1 MAGARALWVAAG
13 MKHEQFG
20 KPIIAIVNSF
30 TQFVPGHTHLHEIG
44 QIVKKEI
51 EAMGCYAAEFNT
63 IAVDDGIAMGH
74 DGMLYSL
81 PSRDIIA
88 DSVEYMVNAHKADA
102 MICISNC
109 DKVTPG
115 MLMASMRLNIPTVF
129 CSGGPM
135 EAGRWKGENADL
147 ITAMIKGADT
157 SVSDEEMK
165 QIEQCACPGCGSCSG
180 MFTANSMNSLTEA
193 IGLSL
198 PGNGTILAT
207 HKNRIELFKAAARQ
221 VVKNAYAYYEDGD
234 ESVLPR
240 SIATRDAFLNA
251 MTLDIAMGGST
262 NTVLHLLAV
271 AQEAGAD
278 FKMEDIDQLS
288 RKVPCLCKLSPNTQ
302 KYSVQECNRAGGI
315 LGILNELNKGGLIN
329 GAVKRVDGKTLD
341 EQMKK
346 YDITGAEIDPE
357 ADRIYHSAPGRKFS
371 TQMGSQDAQWES
383 LDTDR
388 ENGCIRDLEH
398 AYTKDG
404 GLAVLFGNIAQNG
417 CVVKT
422 AGVDPVLWHFEG
434 PAVCF
439 DSQEDACEGIL
450 GGKVNSGDCVVITH
464 EGPKGGLINGAVKRV
479 DGKTLDEQMKKYDIT
494 GAEIDPEADR
504 IYHSAPG
511 RKFSTQMGSQDA
523 QWESLDTDR
532 ENGCIR
538 DLEHAYTKDGGLAV
552 LFGNIAQNGCVVKT
566 AGVDPVLWH
575 FEGPAV
581 CFDSQEDACE
591 GILGGKVN
599 SGDCVVITHEGPKG
613 GPGMQEMLYPT
624 SYIKSRH
631 LGKECALITDGRFS
645 GGTSGLSIGHISPE
659 AAAGGNIGKIKDGDI
674 IVIDIPSRS
683 INVKLSDEELAARP
697 QQPLKRNRQ
706 VSKALRAYAQS
717 VSSADKGGVRIID

>member
-13 MKHEQFG
+13 MKPEQFG

-30 TQFVPGHTHLHEIG
+30 TQFVPGHTHLHEVG
-44 QIVKKEI
+44 QIVKDEI
-51 EAMGCYAAEFNT
+51 EKLGCYAAEFNT
-63 IAVDDGIAMGH
+63 IAIDDGIAMGH

-115 MLMASMRLNIPTVF
+115 MLMASMRLNIPTIF

-135 EAGRWKGENADL
+135 EAGRWRGENADL
-147 ITAMIKGADT
+147 VTAMIGGADKEL
-157 SVSDEEMK
+157 SDEEVH
-165 QIEQCACPGCGSCSG
+165 QLEQCACPGCGSCSG

-193 IGLSL
+193 IGLAL

-207 HKNRIELFKAAARQ
+207 HKNRIKLFKDAAHQ
-221 VVKNAYAYYEDGD
+221 IVKNAMVYYQDGD
-234 ESVLPR
+234 DSVLPR
-240 SIATRDAFLNA
+240 NIATRKAFLNA

-271 AQEAGAD
+271 AQEGDVD
-278 FKMEDIDQLS
+278 FSMNDIDTLS
-288 RKVPCLCKLSPNTQ
+288 RKTPCLCKLSPNTQ

-315 LGILNELNKGGLIN
+315 LGILNELNKGGLID
-329 GAVKRVDGKTLD
+329 GSVKRVDRQTLS
-341 EQMKK
+341 EAMQR
-346 YDITGAEIDPE
+346 YNITGEAIDSE
-357 ADRIYHSAPGRKFS
+357 ADRIYHSAPGHRFS
-371 TQMGSQDAQWES
+371 TKMGSQDTQWES

-388 ENGCIRDLEH
+388 ITGCIRDIEH

-404 GLAVLFGNIAQNG
+404 GLAVLFGNIAKDG

-422 AGVDPVLWHFEG
+422 AGVDASLWHFEG
-434 PAVCF
+434 PAVVF
-439 DSQEDACEGIL
+439 DSQDEACDGIL
-450 GGKVNSGDCVVITH
+450 NGKV
-464 EGPKGGLINGAVKRV
+464 KA
-479 DGKTLDEQMKKYDIT
+479 
-494 GAEIDPEADR
+494 
-504 IYHSAPG
+504 
-511 RKFSTQMGSQDA
+511 
-523 QWESLDTDR
+523 
-532 ENGCIR
+532 
-538 DLEHAYTKDGGLAV
+538 
-552 LFGNIAQNGCVVKT
+552 
-566 AGVDPVLWH
+566 
-575 FEGPAV
+575 
-581 CFDSQEDACE
+581 
-591 GILGGKVN
+591 
-599 SGDCVVITHEGPKG
+599 GDCVVITHEGPKG

-659 AAAGGNIGKIKDGDI
+659 AANGGNIGKVKDGDI
-674 IVIDIPSRS
+674 IIIDIPQRS
-683 INVKLSDEELAARP
+683 INVKLSDTELSARS
-697 QQPLKRNRQ
+697 QQPLKRKRI

>member
-1 MAGARALWVAAG
+1 MKHPLRSSVCTEGRRMAGARALWVATG

-20 KPIIAIVNSF
+20 KPIIAVVNSF

-44 QIVKKEI
+44 QIVREEI
-51 EAMGCYAAEFNT
+51 EKMGCYAAEFNT
-63 IAVDDGIAMGH
+63 IAIDDGIAMGH

-115 MLMASMRLNIPTVF
+115 MLMAAMRLNIPAVF

-135 EAGRWKGENADL
+135 EAGRWRGENADL
-147 ITAMIKGADT
+147 ITAMVKGADP

-165 QIEQCACPGCGSCSG
+165 EIESCACPGCGSCSG

-207 HKNRIELFKAAARQ
+207 HTNRIELFRQAARQ
-221 VVKNAYAYYEDGD
+221 IVKNALAYYEDGD

-240 SIATRDAFLNA
+240 SIATRKAFLNA

-271 AQEAGAD
+271 VQEAGVD
-278 FKMEDIDQLS
+278 FTMKDIDALS
-288 RKVPCLCKLSPNTQ
+288 RKAPCLCKLAPNTQ

-315 LGILNELNKGGLIN
+315 LGILNELNKGGLVDGSAI
-329 GAVKRVDGKTLD
+329 RVDGMTL
-341 EQMKK
+341 EEAMKK
-346 YDITGAEIDPE
+346 YSIANLSSTKKDAIIQHNNDALTGVAGNEP
-357 ADRIYHSAPGRKFS
+357 ASIYFSAPGNRFS
-371 TQMGSQDAQWES
+371 TKMGSQSEYYDS

-388 ENGCIRDLEH
+388 ANGCIRDIEH

-404 GLAVLFGNIAQNG
+404 GLAVLFGNIAQDG

-422 AGVDPVLWHFEG
+422 AGVDESLWHFEG
-434 PAVCF
+434 PAVVF

-450 GGKVNSGDCVVITH
+450 GGR
-464 EGPKGGLINGAVKRV
+464 VK
-479 DGKTLDEQMKKYDIT
+479 K
-494 GAEIDPEADR
+494 
-504 IYHSAPG
+504 
-511 RKFSTQMGSQDA
+511 
-523 QWESLDTDR
+523 
-532 ENGCIR
+532 
-538 DLEHAYTKDGGLAV
+538 
-552 LFGNIAQNGCVVKT
+552 
-566 AGVDPVLWH
+566 
-575 FEGPAV
+575 
-581 CFDSQEDACE
+581 
-591 GILGGKVN
+591 
-599 SGDCVVITHEGPKG
+599 GDCVVITHEGPKG

-624 SYIKSRH
+624 SYIKSMH

-659 AAAGGNIGKIKDGDI
+659 AANGGNIGKIKDGDI

-683 INVKLSDEELAARP
+683 INVKLTDEELAARQ
-697 QQPLKRNRQ
+697 QQPLRRKRT

-717 VSSADKGGVRIID
+717 VSSADKGGIRIID

>member
-1 MAGARALWVAAG
+1 MKHPLRSTVCTEGRRMAGARALWVAAG
-13 MKHEQFG
+13 MKQEQFG
-20 KPIIAIVNSF
+20 KPIIAVVNSF

-44 QIVKKEI
+44 QIVKREI
-51 EAMGCYAAEFNT
+51 EALGCYAAEFNT
-63 IAVDDGIAMGH
+63 IAIDDGIAMGH

-115 MLMASMRLNIPTVF
+115 MLMAAMRLNIPTVF

-135 EAGRWKGENADL
+135 EAGRWNGENADL
-147 ITAMIKGADT
+147 ITAMVKGADT
-157 SVSDEEMK
+157 SVSDEE
-165 QIEQCACPGCGSCSG
+165 INELERCACPGCGSCSG

-207 HKNRIELFKAAARQ
+207 HENRIRLFRDAARQ
-221 VVKNAYAYYEDGD
+221 IVKNALAYYEEGD
-234 ESVLPR
+234 DSVLPR
-240 SIATRDAFLNA
+240 NIATRDAFLNA

-271 AQEAGAD
+271 AQEAEVD
-278 FKMEDIDQLS
+278 FKMEDIDRLS
-288 RKVPCLCKLSPNTQ
+288 RKVPCLCKLAPNTQ

-315 LGILNELNKGGLIN
+315 LGIMNELNKGGLIN
-329 GAVKRVDGKTLD
+329 PSVKRVDGKTLG
-341 EQMKK
+341 EQMAK
-346 YDITGAEIDPE
+346 YDILKAELDPE
-357 ADRIYHSAPGRKFS
+357 ASRIYHSAPGGKFS
-371 TQMGSQDAQWES
+371 TQMGSQNAQWDT

-388 ENGCIRDLEH
+388 EHGCIRDLEH

-422 AGVDPVLWHFEG
+422 AGVDESLWHFEG
-434 PAVCF
+434 PAVVF

-450 GGKVNSGDCVVITH
+450 SGKV
-464 EGPKGGLINGAVKRV
+464 KA
-479 DGKTLDEQMKKYDIT
+479 
-494 GAEIDPEADR
+494 
-504 IYHSAPG
+504 
-511 RKFSTQMGSQDA
+511 
-523 QWESLDTDR
+523 
-532 ENGCIR
+532 
-538 DLEHAYTKDGGLAV
+538 
-552 LFGNIAQNGCVVKT
+552 
-566 AGVDPVLWH
+566 
-575 FEGPAV
+575 
-581 CFDSQEDACE
+581 
-591 GILGGKVN
+591 
-599 SGDCVVITHEGPKG
+599 GDCVVITHEGPKG

-659 AAAGGNIGKIKDGDI
+659 AAAGGNIGKLKDGDI
-674 IVIDIPSRS
+674 IIIDIPSRK
-683 INVKLSDEELAARP
+683 IEVKLTDEELAARP
-697 QQPLKRNRQ
+697 QQPLRRKRI
-706 VSKALRAYAQS
+706 VSKALRAYAHS
-717 VSSADKGGVRIID
+717 VSSADKGGVRVID

>member
-1 MAGARALWVAAG
+1 MKHPLRSTVCTEGRRMAGARALWVAAG
-13 MKHEQFG
+13 MKQEQFG
-20 KPIIAIVNSF
+20 KPIIAVVNSF

-44 QIVKKEI
+44 QIVKREI

-63 IAVDDGIAMGH
+63 LAIDDGIAMGH

-115 MLMASMRLNIPTVF
+115 MLMAAMRLNIPTVF

-147 ITAMIKGADT
+147 ITAMVKGADT
-157 SVSDEEMK
+157 SVSDEE
-165 QIEQCACPGCGSCSG
+165 INELERCACPGCGSCSG

-207 HKNRIELFKAAARQ
+207 HENRIRLFRDAARQ
-221 VVKNAYAYYEDGD
+221 IVKNALAYYEEGD
-234 ESVLPR
+234 DSVLPR
-240 SIATRDAFLNA
+240 NIATRDAFLNA

-271 AQEAGAD
+271 AQEAEVD
-278 FKMEDIDQLS
+278 FKMEDIDRLS
-288 RKVPCLCKLSPNTQ
+288 RKVPCLCKLAPNTQ

-315 LGILNELNKGGLIN
+315 LGIMNELNKGGLIN
-329 GAVKRVDGKTLD
+329 PSVKRVDGKTLG
-341 EQMKK
+341 EQMAK
-346 YDITGAEIDPE
+346 YDILKAELDPE
-357 ADRIYHSAPGRKFS
+357 ASRIYHSAPGGKFS
-371 TQMGSQDAQWES
+371 TQMGSQNAQWDT

-388 ENGCIRDLEH
+388 EHGCIRDLEH

-422 AGVDPVLWHFEG
+422 AGVDESLWHFEG
-434 PAVCF
+434 PAVVF

-450 GGKVNSGDCVVITH
+450 SGKV
-464 EGPKGGLINGAVKRV
+464 KA
-479 DGKTLDEQMKKYDIT
+479 
-494 GAEIDPEADR
+494 
-504 IYHSAPG
+504 
-511 RKFSTQMGSQDA
+511 
-523 QWESLDTDR
+523 
-532 ENGCIR
+532 
-538 DLEHAYTKDGGLAV
+538 
-552 LFGNIAQNGCVVKT
+552 
-566 AGVDPVLWH
+566 
-575 FEGPAV
+575 
-581 CFDSQEDACE
+581 
-591 GILGGKVN
+591 
-599 SGDCVVITHEGPKG
+599 GDCVVITHEGPKG

-659 AAAGGNIGKIKDGDI
+659 AAAGGNIGKLKDGDI
-674 IVIDIPSRS
+674 IIIDIPSRK
-683 INVKLSDEELAARP
+683 IEVKLTDEELAARP
-697 QQPLKRNRQ
+697 QQPLRRKRI
-706 VSKALRAYAQS
+706 VSKALRAYAHS

>member
-1 MAGARALWVAAG
+1 MTNMKHQLRSAVCTEGRKMAGARALWVAAG

-63 IAVDDGIAMGH
+63 IAIDDGIAMGH

-115 MLMASMRLNIPTVF
+115 MLMASMRLNIPTIF

-147 ITAMIKGADT
+147 ITAMINGADKT
-157 SVSDEEMK
+157 VSDEDIIK
-165 QIEQCACPGCGSCSG
+165 IEQCACPGCGSCSG

-207 HKNRIELFKAAARQ
+207 HKNRVELFKRAARQ
-221 VVKNAYAYYEDGD
+221 IVKNAFAYYEDGD

-240 SIATRDAFLNA
+240 NIATRDAFLNA

-262 NTVLHLLAV
+262 NTILHLLAV
-271 AQEAGAD
+271 AQEGNVD

-288 RKVPCLCKLSPNTQ
+288 RKVPCLCKLAPNTQ

-315 LGILNELNKGGLIN
+315 LGILNELNKGGLIH
-329 GAVKRVDGKTLD
+329 GDVKRVDGKTLS

-346 YDITGAEIDPE
+346 YDITGDSLDPD

-371 TQMGSQDAQWES
+371 VVMGSQDAQWES

-388 ENGCIRDLEH
+388 TNGCIRDLEH
-398 AYTKDG
+398 AYTRDG
-404 GLAVLFGNIAQNG
+404 GLAVLFGNIAQDG

-422 AGVDPVLWHFEG
+422 AGVDEGLWHFEG
-434 PAVCF
+434 PAVVF
-439 DSQEDACEGIL
+439 DSQEDACNGIL
-450 GGKVNSGDCVVITH
+450 
-464 EGPKGGLINGAVKRV
+464 E
-479 DGKTLDEQMKKYDIT
+479 
-494 GAEIDPEADR
+494 
-504 IYHSAPG
+504 
-511 RKFSTQMGSQDA
+511 
-523 QWESLDTDR
+523 
-532 ENGCIR
+532 
-538 DLEHAYTKDGGLAV
+538 
-552 LFGNIAQNGCVVKT
+552 
-566 AGVDPVLWH
+566 
-575 FEGPAV
+575 
-581 CFDSQEDACE
+581 
-591 GILGGKVN
+591 GKVN

-674 IVIDIPSRS
+674 IVIDIPNRT
-683 INVKLSDEELAARP
+683 INVKLSDEELKSRP
-697 QQPLKRNRQ
+697 QQPLKRKRV

>member
-1 MAGARALWVAAG
+1 MKHQLRSAVCTEGRRMAGARALWVATG
-13 MKHEQFG
+13 MKHEQMG

-44 QIVKKEI
+44 QLVKKEI

-63 IAVDDGIAMGH
+63 IAIDDGIAMGH

-115 MLMASMRLNIPTVF
+115 MLMAAMRLNIPTVF

-135 EAGRWKGENADL
+135 EAGRWQGENADL
-147 ITAMIKGADT
+147 ITAMVKGADP
-157 SVSDEEMK
+157 SVPDEEMK
-165 QIEQCACPGCGSCSG
+165 KIEECACPGCGCCSG

-193 IGLSL
+193 IGLAL

-207 HKNRIELFKAAARQ
+207 HAQRIELFKRAARQ
-221 VVKNAYAYYEDGD
+221 IVKNALAYYENGD
-234 ESVLPR
+234 DSVLPR
-240 SIATRDAFLNA
+240 QIATRDAFLNA

-271 AQEAGAD
+271 AQEGEVD
-278 FKMEDIDQLS
+278 FRMDDIDRLS
-288 RKVPCLCKLSPNTQ
+288 RRVPCICKLAPNTQ

-315 LGILNELNKGGLIN
+315 LGILNELNKGGLIH
-329 GAVKRVDGKTLD
+329 GDVRRVDGQTLG
-341 EQMKK
+341 EAMKK
-346 YDITGAEIDPE
+346 YDITTSAVKDGDADDP
-357 ADRIYHSAPGRKFS
+357 RTIYYAAPGRKFS
-371 TQMGSQDAQWES
+371 TVMGSQNTSWET

-388 ENGCIRDLEH
+388 VNGCIRDLDH

-404 GLAVLFGNIAQNG
+404 GLAVLFGNIAKDG

-422 AGVDPVLWHFEG
+422 AGVDPALWHFEG
-434 PAVCF
+434 PAVVF

-450 GGKVNSGDCVVITH
+450 GGKV
-464 EGPKGGLINGAVKRV
+464 K
-479 DGKTLDEQMKKYDIT
+479 
-494 GAEIDPEADR
+494 
-504 IYHSAPG
+504 
-511 RKFSTQMGSQDA
+511 
-523 QWESLDTDR
+523 
-532 ENGCIR
+532 
-538 DLEHAYTKDGGLAV
+538 
-552 LFGNIAQNGCVVKT
+552 
-566 AGVDPVLWH
+566 
-575 FEGPAV
+575 
-581 CFDSQEDACE
+581 
-591 GILGGKVN
+591 

-624 SYIKSRH
+624 SYIKSMH

-659 AAAGGNIGKIKDGDI
+659 AASGGNIGKIKDGDI

-683 INVKLSDEELAARP
+683 ISVKLSDEELAARP
-697 QQPLKRNRQ
+697 QQPLHRQ
-706 VSKALRAYAQS
+706 RTVSKALRAYAQS
-717 VSSADKGGVRIID
+717 VSSADKGGVRIIE

>member
-1 MAGARALWVAAG
+1 MKHQLRSAVCTEGRRMAGARALWVAAG

-44 QIVKKEI
+44 QIVKREI

-63 IAVDDGIAMGH
+63 IAIDDGIAMGH

-147 ITAMIKGADT
+147 ITAMIKGADKE
-157 SVSDEEMK
+157 VSDDELKE
-165 QIEQCACPGCGSCSG
+165 IESCACPGCGSCSG

-221 VVKNAYAYYEDGD
+221 VVKNAFAYYENGD

-240 SIATRDAFLNA
+240 NIASRNAFLNA

-278 FKMEDIDQLS
+278 FNMKDIDELS
-288 RKVPCLCKLSPNTQ
+288 RKVPCLCKLAPNTQ
-302 KYSVQECNRAGGI
+302 KYSVQECGRAGGI
-315 LGILNELNKGGLIN
+315 LGILGELQKGGLLHTE
-329 GAVKRVDGKTLD
+329 AQRVDGMTLGD
-341 EQMKK
+341 AIAK
-346 YDITGAEIDPE
+346 YSITGNTIDAE
-357 ADRIYHSAPGRKFS
+357 ADRIYHSAPGRRFS
-371 TQMGSQDAQWES
+371 TVMGSQDAQWES

-388 ENGCIRDLEH
+388 ENGCIRDIEH

-404 GLAVLFGNIAQNG
+404 GLAVLFGNIAQDG

-422 AGVDPVLWHFEG
+422 AGVDASLWHFSG
-434 PAVCF
+434 PAVVF
-439 DSQEDACEGIL
+439 DSQEDAC
-450 GGKVNSGDCVVITH
+450 D
-464 EGPKGGLINGAVKRV
+464 
-479 DGKTLDEQMKKYDIT
+479 
-494 GAEIDPEADR
+494 
-504 IYHSAPG
+504 
-511 RKFSTQMGSQDA
+511 
-523 QWESLDTDR
+523 
-532 ENGCIR
+532 
-538 DLEHAYTKDGGLAV
+538 
-552 LFGNIAQNGCVVKT
+552 
-566 AGVDPVLWH
+566 
-575 FEGPAV
+575 
-581 CFDSQEDACE
+581 

-674 IVIDIPSRS
+674 IEIDIPSRS

-697 QQPLKRNRQ
+697 QQPLKRNSQ

>member
-1 MAGARALWVAAG
+1 

-30 TQFVPGHTHLHEIG
+30 TEFVPGHTHLHEIG

-51 EAMGCYAAEFNT
+51 ESMGCYAAEFNT

-115 MLMASMRLNIPTVF
+115 MLMAAMRLNIPTIF

-147 ITAMIKGADT
+147 ITAMIAGADT
-157 SVSDEEMK
+157 SVSDADLTK
-165 QIEQCACPGCGSCSG
+165 IEQTACPGCGCCSG

-193 IGLSL
+193 IGLAL

-207 HKNRIELFKAAARQ
+207 HKNRIELFKQAARQ
-221 VVKNAYAYYEDGD
+221 IVKNALAYYEDGD

-240 SIATRDAFLNA
+240 SIATRQAFLNA

-271 AQEAGAD
+271 AQEGGVD
-278 FKMEDIDQLS
+278 FKMSDIDMLS
-288 RKVPCLCKLSPNTQ
+288 RKVPCICKLAPNTQ

-315 LGILNELNKGGLIN
+315 LGILNELNKGGLID
-329 GAVKRVDGKTLD
+329 GSVRRVDGTTLD
-341 EQMKK
+341 EAMKK
-346 YDITGAEIDPE
+346 YDITGTAVDPE
-357 ADRIYHSAPGRKFS
+357 ASRIYHSAPGRRFS
-371 TQMGSQDAQWES
+371 TVMGSQDEQWES

-388 ENGCIRDLEH
+388 ANGCIRDLQH

-422 AGVDPVLWHFEG
+422 AGVAPELWHFEG
-434 PAVCF
+434 PAVVF

-450 GGKVNSGDCVVITH
+450 GGKV
-464 EGPKGGLINGAVKRV
+464 K
-479 DGKTLDEQMKKYDIT
+479 
-494 GAEIDPEADR
+494 
-504 IYHSAPG
+504 
-511 RKFSTQMGSQDA
+511 
-523 QWESLDTDR
+523 
-532 ENGCIR
+532 
-538 DLEHAYTKDGGLAV
+538 
-552 LFGNIAQNGCVVKT
+552 
-566 AGVDPVLWH
+566 
-575 FEGPAV
+575 
-581 CFDSQEDACE
+581 
-591 GILGGKVN
+591 

-659 AAAGGNIGKIKDGDI
+659 AASGGNIGKIKDGDI

-683 INVKLSDEELAARP
+683 INVKLSDEELAARE
-697 QQPLKRNRQ
+697 QQLLKRNRV

-717 VSSADKGGVRIID
+717 VSSADKGGVRLI

>member
-1 MAGARALWVAAG
+1 MKHQLRSAVCTEGRRMAGARALWVAAG

-63 IAVDDGIAMGH
+63 IAIDDGIAMGH

-147 ITAMIKGADT
+147 ITAMIKGADKE
-157 SVSDEEMK
+157 VSDDELKE
-165 QIEQCACPGCGSCSG
+165 IESCACPGCGSCSG

-221 VVKNAYAYYEDGD
+221 VVKNAFAYYEDGD

-240 SIATRDAFLNA
+240 NIASRNAFLNA

-278 FKMEDIDQLS
+278 FNMKDIDELS
-288 RKVPCLCKLSPNTQ
+288 RKVPCLCKLAPNTQ
-302 KYSVQECNRAGGI
+302 KYSVQECGRAGGI
-315 LGILNELNKGGLIN
+315 LGILGELQKGGLLHTE
-329 GAVKRVDGKTLD
+329 AQRVDGMTLGD
-341 EQMKK
+341 AIAK
-346 YDITGAEIDPE
+346 YSITGDTIDAE
-357 ADRIYHSAPGRKFS
+357 ADRIYHSAPGRRFS
-371 TQMGSQDAQWES
+371 TVMGSQDAQWES

-388 ENGCIRDLEH
+388 ENGCIRDIEH

-404 GLAVLFGNIAQNG
+404 GLAVLFGNIAQDG

-422 AGVDPVLWHFEG
+422 AGVDESLWHFSG
-434 PAVCF
+434 PAVVF
-439 DSQEDACEGIL
+439 DSQEDAC
-450 GGKVNSGDCVVITH
+450 D
-464 EGPKGGLINGAVKRV
+464 
-479 DGKTLDEQMKKYDIT
+479 
-494 GAEIDPEADR
+494 
-504 IYHSAPG
+504 
-511 RKFSTQMGSQDA
+511 
-523 QWESLDTDR
+523 
-532 ENGCIR
+532 
-538 DLEHAYTKDGGLAV
+538 
-552 LFGNIAQNGCVVKT
+552 
-566 AGVDPVLWH
+566 
-575 FEGPAV
+575 
-581 CFDSQEDACE
+581 

-674 IVIDIPSRS
+674 IEIDIPSRS

>member
-1 MAGARALWVAAG
+1 MKHQLRSAVCTEGRRMAGARALWVAAG

-115 MLMASMRLNIPTVF
+115 MLMAAMRLNIPAVF

-147 ITAMIKGADT
+147 ITAMVKGADT
-157 SVSDEEMK
+157 SVSDDEIT
-165 QIEQCACPGCGSCSG
+165 QIEKCACPGCGSCSG

-207 HKNRIELFKAAARQ
+207 HKNRVQLFKDAARL
-221 VVKNAYAYYEDGD
+221 VVKNAYAYYKDGD

-271 AQEAGAD
+271 AQEGGVD
-278 FKMEDIDQLS
+278 FKMEDIDKLS

-329 GAVKRVDGKTLD
+329 GSVKRVDGKTLD

-346 YDITGAEIDPE
+346 YDITGTSIDSE
-357 ADRIYHSAPGRKFS
+357 ADRIYHSAPGNKFS
-371 TQMGSQDAQWES
+371 TQIGSQDAQWES
-383 LDTDR
+383 LDTNR
-388 ENGCIRDLEH
+388 ETGCIRSLEH

-422 AGVDPVLWHFEG
+422 AGVDPELWHFEG

-439 DSQEDACEGIL
+439 DSQEDACDGIL
-450 GGKVNSGDCVVITH
+450 DGKVN
-464 EGPKGGLINGAVKRV
+464 A
-479 DGKTLDEQMKKYDIT
+479 
-494 GAEIDPEADR
+494 
-504 IYHSAPG
+504 
-511 RKFSTQMGSQDA
+511 
-523 QWESLDTDR
+523 
-532 ENGCIR
+532 
-538 DLEHAYTKDGGLAV
+538 
-552 LFGNIAQNGCVVKT
+552 
-566 AGVDPVLWH
+566 
-575 FEGPAV
+575 
-581 CFDSQEDACE
+581 
-591 GILGGKVN
+591 
-599 SGDCVVITHEGPKG
+599 GDCVVITHEGPKG

-659 AAAGGNIGKIKDGDI
+659 AASGGNIGKIKDGDI

-683 INVKLSDEELAARP
+683 INVKLSDDELNARP
-697 QQPLKRNRQ
+697 QQPLKRNRV

>member
-1 MAGARALWVAAG
+1 MKHQLRSAVCTEGRRMAGARALWVAAG

-51 EAMGCYAAEFNT
+51 ESMGCYAAEFNT

-115 MLMASMRLNIPTVF
+115 MLMAAMRLNIPTIF

-147 ITAMIKGADT
+147 ITAMIAGADT
-157 SVSDEEMK
+157 SVSDADLTK
-165 QIEQCACPGCGSCSG
+165 IEQTACPGCGCCSG

-193 IGLSL
+193 IGLAL

-207 HKNRIELFKAAARQ
+207 HKNRIELFKQAARQ
-221 VVKNAYAYYEDGD
+221 IVKNALAYYEDGD

-240 SIATRDAFLNA
+240 SIATRQAFLNA

-271 AQEAGAD
+271 AQEGGVD
-278 FKMEDIDQLS
+278 FKMSDIDMLS
-288 RKVPCLCKLSPNTQ
+288 RKVPCICKLAPNTQ

-315 LGILNELNKGGLIN
+315 LGILNELNKGGLID
-329 GAVKRVDGKTLD
+329 GSVRRVDGTTLD
-341 EQMKK
+341 EAMKK
-346 YDITGAEIDPE
+346 YVITGAAVDPE
-357 ADRIYHSAPGRKFS
+357 ASRIYHSAPGRRFS
-371 TQMGSQDAQWES
+371 TVMGSQDEQWES

-388 ENGCIRDLEH
+388 ANGCIRDLQH

-422 AGVDPVLWHFEG
+422 AGVAPELWHFEG
-434 PAVCF
+434 PAVVF

-450 GGKVNSGDCVVITH
+450 GGKV
-464 EGPKGGLINGAVKRV
+464 K
-479 DGKTLDEQMKKYDIT
+479 
-494 GAEIDPEADR
+494 
-504 IYHSAPG
+504 
-511 RKFSTQMGSQDA
+511 
-523 QWESLDTDR
+523 
-532 ENGCIR
+532 
-538 DLEHAYTKDGGLAV
+538 
-552 LFGNIAQNGCVVKT
+552 
-566 AGVDPVLWH
+566 
-575 FEGPAV
+575 
-581 CFDSQEDACE
+581 
-591 GILGGKVN
+591 

-659 AAAGGNIGKIKDGDI
+659 AASGGNIGKIKDGDI

-683 INVKLSDEELAARP
+683 INVKLSDEELAARE
-697 QQPLKRNRQ
+697 QQPLKRNRV

-717 VSSADKGGVRIID
+717 VSSADKGGVRLI

>member
-63 IAVDDGIAMGH
+63 IAIDDGIAMGH

-147 ITAMIKGADT
+147 ITAMIKGADKE
-157 SVSDEEMK
+157 VSDDELKE
-165 QIEQCACPGCGSCSG
+165 IESCACPGCGSCSG

-221 VVKNAYAYYEDGD
+221 VVKNAFAYYEDGD

-240 SIATRDAFLNA
+240 NIASRNAFLNA

-278 FKMEDIDQLS
+278 FNMKDIDELS
-288 RKVPCLCKLSPNTQ
+288 RKVPCLCKLAPNTQ
-302 KYSVQECNRAGGI
+302 KYSVQECGRAGGI
-315 LGILNELNKGGLIN
+315 LGILGELQKGGLLHTE
-329 GAVKRVDGKTLD
+329 AQRVDGMTLGD
-341 EQMKK
+341 AIAK
-346 YDITGAEIDPE
+346 YSITGNTIDAE
-357 ADRIYHSAPGRKFS
+357 ADRIYHSAPGRRFS
-371 TQMGSQDAQWES
+371 TVMGSQDAQWES

-388 ENGCIRDLEH
+388 ENGCIRDIEH

-404 GLAVLFGNIAQNG
+404 GLAVLFGNIAQDG

-422 AGVDPVLWHFEG
+422 AGVDESLWHFSG
-434 PAVCF
+434 PAVVF
-439 DSQEDACEGIL
+439 DSQEDAC
-450 GGKVNSGDCVVITH
+450 D
-464 EGPKGGLINGAVKRV
+464 
-479 DGKTLDEQMKKYDIT
+479 
-494 GAEIDPEADR
+494 
-504 IYHSAPG
+504 
-511 RKFSTQMGSQDA
+511 
-523 QWESLDTDR
+523 
-532 ENGCIR
+532 
-538 DLEHAYTKDGGLAV
+538 
-552 LFGNIAQNGCVVKT
+552 
-566 AGVDPVLWH
+566 
-575 FEGPAV
+575 
-581 CFDSQEDACE
+581 

-631 LGKECALITDGRFS
+631 LGKECALITDGRFA

-674 IVIDIPSRS
+674 IEIDIPSRS
-683 INVKLSDEELAARP
+683 INVKLSDEELTARP

>member
-1 MAGARALWVAAG
+1 MKHQLRSAVCTEGRRMAGARALWVAAG

-63 IAVDDGIAMGH
+63 IAIDDGIAMGH

-147 ITAMIKGADT
+147 ITAMIKGADKE
-157 SVSDEEMK
+157 VSDDELKE
-165 QIEQCACPGCGSCSG
+165 IESCACPGCGSCSG

-221 VVKNAYAYYEDGD
+221 VVKNAFAYYEDGD

-240 SIATRDAFLNA
+240 NIASRNAFLNA

-278 FKMEDIDQLS
+278 FNMKDIDELS
-288 RKVPCLCKLSPNTQ
+288 RKVPCLCKLAPNTQ
-302 KYSVQECNRAGGI
+302 KYSVQECGRAGGI
-315 LGILNELNKGGLIN
+315 LGILGELQKGGLLHTE
-329 GAVKRVDGKTLD
+329 AQRVDGMTLGD
-341 EQMKK
+341 AIAK
-346 YDITGAEIDPE
+346 YSITGNAIDAE
-357 ADRIYHSAPGRKFS
+357 ADRIYHSAPGRRFS
-371 TQMGSQDAQWES
+371 TVMGSQDAQWES

-388 ENGCIRDLEH
+388 ENGCIRDIEH

-404 GLAVLFGNIAQNG
+404 GLAVLFGNIAQDG

-422 AGVDPVLWHFEG
+422 AGVDASLWHFSG
-434 PAVCF
+434 PAVVF
-439 DSQEDACEGIL
+439 DSQEDAC
-450 GGKVNSGDCVVITH
+450 D
-464 EGPKGGLINGAVKRV
+464 
-479 DGKTLDEQMKKYDIT
+479 
-494 GAEIDPEADR
+494 
-504 IYHSAPG
+504 
-511 RKFSTQMGSQDA
+511 
-523 QWESLDTDR
+523 
-532 ENGCIR
+532 
-538 DLEHAYTKDGGLAV
+538 
-552 LFGNIAQNGCVVKT
+552 
-566 AGVDPVLWH
+566 
-575 FEGPAV
+575 
-581 CFDSQEDACE
+581 

-659 AAAGGNIGKIKDGDI
+659 AAASGNIGKIKDGDI
-674 IVIDIPSRS
+674 IEIDIPSRS

>member
-13 MKHEQFG
+13 MKPEQFG

-30 TQFVPGHTHLHEIG
+30 TQFVPGHTHLHEVG
-44 QIVKKEI
+44 QIVKDEI
-51 EAMGCYAAEFNT
+51 EKLGCYAAEFNT
-63 IAVDDGIAMGH
+63 IAIDDGIAMGH

-115 MLMASMRLNIPTVF
+115 MLMASMRLNIPTIF

-135 EAGRWKGENADL
+135 EAGRWRGENADL
-147 ITAMIKGADT
+147 VTAMIGGADKEL
-157 SVSDEEMK
+157 SDEEVH
-165 QIEQCACPGCGSCSG
+165 QLEQCACPGCGSCSG

-193 IGLSL
+193 IGLAL

-207 HKNRIELFKAAARQ
+207 HKNRIKLFKDAAHQ
-221 VVKNAYAYYEDGD
+221 IVKNAMAYYQNGD
-234 ESVLPR
+234 DSVLPR
-240 SIATRDAFLNA
+240 NIATRKAFLNA

-271 AQEAGAD
+271 AQEGDVD
-278 FKMEDIDQLS
+278 FSMNDIDTLS
-288 RKVPCLCKLSPNTQ
+288 RKTPCLCKLSPNTQ

-315 LGILNELNKGGLIN
+315 LGILNELNKGGLID
-329 GAVKRVDGKTLD
+329 GRVKRVDRQTLS
-341 EQMKK
+341 EAMQR
-346 YDITGAEIDPE
+346 YNITGEAIDSE
-357 ADRIYHSAPGRKFS
+357 ADRIYHSAPGHRFS
-371 TQMGSQDAQWES
+371 TKMGSQDTQWES

-388 ENGCIRDLEH
+388 ITGCIRDIEH

-404 GLAVLFGNIAQNG
+404 GLAVLFGNIAKDG

-422 AGVDPVLWHFEG
+422 AGVDASLWHFEG
-434 PAVCF
+434 PAVVF
-439 DSQEDACEGIL
+439 DSQDEACDGIL
-450 GGKVNSGDCVVITH
+450 NGKV
-464 EGPKGGLINGAVKRV
+464 KA
-479 DGKTLDEQMKKYDIT
+479 
-494 GAEIDPEADR
+494 
-504 IYHSAPG
+504 
-511 RKFSTQMGSQDA
+511 
-523 QWESLDTDR
+523 
-532 ENGCIR
+532 
-538 DLEHAYTKDGGLAV
+538 
-552 LFGNIAQNGCVVKT
+552 
-566 AGVDPVLWH
+566 
-575 FEGPAV
+575 
-581 CFDSQEDACE
+581 
-591 GILGGKVN
+591 
-599 SGDCVVITHEGPKG
+599 GDCVVITHEGPKG

-659 AAAGGNIGKIKDGDI
+659 AANGGNIGKVKDGDI
-674 IVIDIPSRS
+674 IIIDIPQRS
-683 INVKLSDEELAARP
+683 INVKLSDTELSARS
-697 QQPLKRNRQ
+697 QQPLKRKRV